1 MQAKWQAAEQDN
13 QKHIKQIEETIIG
26 KQKELKAQIEE
37 KVDGLKSTLSSLEKV
52 KIEIDFEPMQ
62 NSITAI
68 S

>member
-52 KIEIDFEPMQ
+52 KIEIDFEPMRNQ
-62 NSITAI
+62 IKAI